1 LTQIPFVAKEGEP
14 LQGNRGLSDISK
26 LKEANMFRKVFMFA
40 MLLALLVGAV
50 LAGGGNNPVVW
61 VIGALTALAFQVER
75 RRGWQ

>member
-1 LTQIPFVAKEGEP
+1 
-14 LQGNRGLSDISK
+14 
-26 LKEANMFRKVFMFA
+26 MFRKVFMFA